1 MVTMDMRMDRVRV
14 FHDPNTEIVTTIP
27 KIG

>member
-14 FHDPNTEIVTTIP
+14 YYNSENKVTRP
-27 KIG
+27 PRVG